1 MFKITNLTIH
11 LNNEISLEEAISKK
25 YRVNKKDINIYRI
38 IKKSIDA
45 RDHEDIKFIY
55 SLYVNITLFRFL
67 SIDFIITSTF
77 CPT

>member
-55 SLYVNITLFRFL
+55 SLYVNITLPVSL
-67 SIDFIITSTF
+67 SILVTLTLT
-77 CPT
+77 PTV